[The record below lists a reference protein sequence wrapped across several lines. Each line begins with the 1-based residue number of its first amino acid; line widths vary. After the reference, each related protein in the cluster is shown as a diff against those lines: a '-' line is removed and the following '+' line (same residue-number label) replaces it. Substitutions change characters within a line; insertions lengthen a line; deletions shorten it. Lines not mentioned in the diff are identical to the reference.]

1 MVTMA
6 SEDAQMALNQSATSQ
21 DNKTRRLPLILGLIG
36 FALILGM
43 AAMVAFYPFHY
54 AALNAEVTKA
64 DGRFYIT
71 NNADY
76 ELRDVRLLLNSD
88 YKLNTP
94 VLLAHTVYNPE
105 LTEFKKD
112 DGTFFSI
119 DSWVNDLYITAVTPG
134 KQTVSNI
141 YKFNQ

>member
-1 MVTMA
+1 M
-6 SEDAQMALNQSATSQ
+6 
-21 DNKTRRLPLILGLIG
+21 ILGLVG
-36 FALILGM
+36 LALILGM

-54 AALNAEVTKA
+54 AALNAEVKKA
-64 DGRFYIT
+64 DGHFYIT

-76 ELRDVRLLLNSD
+76 ELKDVRLLLNAD

-94 VLLAHTVYNPE
+94 ALLAHTIYSPA

-112 DGTFFSI
+112 DGTFFSL
-119 DSWVNDLYITAVTPG
+119 DYWVNDLYITAITPE

-141 YKFNQ
+141 FKFNQ